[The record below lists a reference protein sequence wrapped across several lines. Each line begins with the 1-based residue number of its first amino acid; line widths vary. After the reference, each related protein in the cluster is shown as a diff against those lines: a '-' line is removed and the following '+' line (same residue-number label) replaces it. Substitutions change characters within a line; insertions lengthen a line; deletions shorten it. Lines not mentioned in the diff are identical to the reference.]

1 MKDQWGKRFFKMGAA
16 WLVLLAL
23 VHAVSLIQKPVA
35 TNETEKQLL
44 DLMTNYKFQI
54 LGSPRSM
61 YDFLRGFSIA
71 FGLAALAT
79 GIFDLLVSGES
90 SGLLKKV
97 ALLNVLWLAA
107 LSGVSLRYFFLV
119 PTAFL
124 VIAMLIFAIAWAN
137 LPGTESSQN

>member
-1 MKDQWGKRFFKMGAA
+1 MKDKWGRRFFKLGAV
-16 WLVLLAL
+16 WLLLLAL
-23 VHAVSLIQKPVA
+23 VHAISLFQKPMA
-35 TNETEKQLL
+35 TNETEKQLV

-71 FGLAALAT
+71 FSLAAVVT
-79 GIFDLLVSGES
+79 GLFNLLVSGER

-107 LSGVSLRYFFLV
+107 LSSVSLRYFFVV
-119 PTAFL
+119 PTTFL
-124 VIAMLIFAIAWAN
+124 VIAMLIFVMAWVK
-137 LPGTESSQN
+137 LPGTDNRQY